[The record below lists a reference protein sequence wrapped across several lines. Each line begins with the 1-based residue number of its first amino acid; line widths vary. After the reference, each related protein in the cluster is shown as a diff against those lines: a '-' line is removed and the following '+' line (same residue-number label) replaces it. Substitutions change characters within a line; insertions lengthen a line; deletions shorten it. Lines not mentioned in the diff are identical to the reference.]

1 MKHRSLALA
10 LVLSLT
16 IAAATRGDVA
26 LPANVLNPPTAPE
39 AWNVIRL
46 ASANVER
53 LLQEKR
59 LSEVITQIPLCS
71 PALRT
76 LAKDD
81 KPPERGLRLKKHL
94 QKGLALIDG
103 VAAASVANDLAAASK
118 AFGEWRDFLRE
129 VEKEFDPKIVNSDI
143 SFCPMHPDFVST
155 DAATPCEKCSMK
167 LLPRRIPYSFIY
179 VPPGEPSM
187 LLTAAADGPLTAG
200 RKTEVKV
207 QLKRRDGSPVLLDD
221 LMVMHTQ
228 HIHLLIVDPSL
239 EDYHH
244 EHPTATAT
252 RGEYA
257 FSFTPKKSSSYRI
270 WADVV
275 PVATGVQEYPAV
287 ELPGTGKAD
296 PIGSRSG
303 RYTTTADG
311 LNFRLTFADGALPR
325 NQQVRAMKIE
335 VVDANGQPVRRLEPL
350 MNAFAHLVGFYDDYR
365 TVVHIHPE
373 GGDILRDDL
382 RGGPMMSFKFYPP
395 RAGFLRLFCQVV
407 VDGKTI
413 FAPFN
418 VNVAP

>member
-1 MKHRSLALA
+1 MNLRSLALA
-10 LVLSLT
+10 LGLSLN
-16 IAAATRGDVA
+16 IAASSRGDVP

-46 ASANVER
+46 ANANVER
-53 LLQEKR
+53 LLQENR
-59 LSEVITQIPLCS
+59 LGEIITQISFCS

-81 KPPERGLRLKKHL
+81 KPPDRDVRLKKHL
-94 QKGLALIDG
+94 QCGLTMIND
-103 VAAASVANDLAAASK
+103 VATASVANDRAAATK

-129 VEKEFDPKIVNSDI
+129 VEKEFDPKVVSADI
-143 SFCPMHPDFVST
+143 FFCPMHPDFVST
-155 DAATPCEKCSMK
+155 EAATPCGKCGMK

-187 LLTAAADGPLTAG
+187 VLTASADGPLTAG
-200 RKTEVKV
+200 QKADVKV
-207 QLKRRDGSPVLLDD
+207 QIKRRDGSPVVLDE

-228 HIHLLIVDPSL
+228 PIHLLIVDPSL

-244 EHPTATAT
+244 EHPAPTSTP
-252 RGEYA
+252 GEYA
-257 FSFTPKKSSSYRI
+257 FSFTPKKSSLYRV
-270 WADVV
+270 WADLV

-287 ELPGTGKAD
+287 ELPGTGKVD

-303 RYTTTADG
+303 RYTTTLDG

-335 VVDANGQPVRRLEPL
+335 VSEANGQPVRRLEPL

-365 TVVHIHPE
+365 TVVHLHPE

-382 RGGPMMSFKFYPP
+382 RGGPAMNFKFYPP

>member
-1 MKHRSLALA
+1 MH
-10 LVLSLT
+10 T
-16 IAAATRGDVA
+16 
-26 LPANVLNPPTAPE
+26 
-39 AWNVIRL
+39 
-46 ASANVER
+46 
-53 LLQEKR
+53 
-59 LSEVITQIPLCS
+59 
-71 PALRT
+71 
-76 LAKDD
+76 
-81 KPPERGLRLKKHL
+81 
-94 QKGLALIDG
+94 
-103 VAAASVANDLAAASK
+103 
-118 AFGEWRDFLRE
+118 DF
-129 VEKEFDPKIVNSDI
+129 I
-143 SFCPMHPDFVST
+143 ST
-155 DAATPCEKCSMK
+155 EAATPCGKCGMN
-167 LLPRRIPYSFIY
+167 LLPRRIAYSFIY

-187 LLTAAADGPLTAG
+187 LLTASADGPLTAG

-207 QLKRRDGSPVLLDD
+207 QIKRRDGSPVLLDD

-228 HIHLLIVDPSL
+228 PIHLLIVDPSL

-244 EHPTATAT
+244 EHPTPTET
-252 RGEYA
+252 PGEYA
-257 FSFTPKKSSSYRI
+257 FSFTPKKSSLYRM

-296 PIGSRSG
+296 AIGSRSG
-303 RYTTTADG
+303 RYTTTVDG
-311 LNFRLTFADGALPR
+311 LNFRLTFAEGALPR

-335 VVDANGQPVRRLEPL
+335 VSDTNGEPVRRLEPL
-350 MNAFAHLVGFYDDYR
+350 MNAFAHLVGFYDDYQ

-382 RGGPMMSFKFYPP
+382 RGGPLMSFKFYPP